1 MLAAALDGIKNKLEC
16 PDPLN
21 DVNIYELSLRERE
34 EMGIAAL
41 PGSLSEALRE
51 LEADPVIQDALGP
64 EAYAAFLR
72 AKQSEVE
79 GYKTTVTDW
88 EVERYLQTA

>member
-1 MLAAALDGIKNKLEC
+1 M
-16 PDPLN
+16 
-21 DVNIYELSLRERE
+21 NIYELSLNERKDR
-34 EMGIAAL
+34 GISAL

-51 LEADPVIQDALGP
+51 LEEDRVIQEALGS
-64 EAYAAFLR
+64 EAYIAFLR

-88 EVERYLQTA
+88 EVERYLQTS